1 MPLIFPKVVEQTE
14 YINERACYLDI
25 GYSHT
30 TVLVMQDNEIK
41 TFETFPVGARMS
53 MEMLRD
59 EHKTSSL
66 LGIENILVSESEI
79 REPKNQEIL
88 NDFFEYILDMVWAFL
103 EQEKLNVHFTNLFL
117 HGNIFENPTIFKIFG
132 TAFEENCGYSV
143 RKKRLSSLV
152 NPEYRHDESITYG
165 LALTASELL
174 VVKKDPLIRIL
185 RYVLYSYE

>member
-1 MPLIFPKVVEQTE
+1 
-14 YINERACYLDI
+14 
-25 GYSHT
+25 
-30 TVLVMQDNEIK
+30 
-41 TFETFPVGARMS
+41 
-53 MEMLRD
+53 
-59 EHKTSSL
+59 
-66 LGIENILVSESEI
+66 
-79 REPKNQEIL
+79 
-88 NDFFEYILDMVWAFL
+88 MVWAFL

-117 HGNIFENPTIFKIFG
+117 HGNIFENPAIFKIFG